1 MATNDLRKSLGPLTL
16 IALGAAGVIGTSWIY
31 TNGIFFSDYGAGGMI
46 FGLALGAILAGL
58 VALSYAEL
66 AAKFPRAGGEV
77 VYGYLGFNRR
87 VAFIVGWLLIGAY
100 VSSLAFYVTA
110 SGFLLADLFP
120 FLTTIPLYTIADT
133 TVYLPVLAV
142 GVLLAASVCGINAYG
157 MRLGG
162 NTQLLLFGVILFI
175 GAILAVVGFSSGS
188 PSNFWP
194 PYAQD
199 GSPVPQTLRF
209 VLPAMTFLTGFSL
222 VAILAEDA
230 NLRPR
235 NIGRVVVATIVV
247 AGTFYCLVLLA
258 SAWVIPWQRTAQLEQ
273 GTIDAY
279 RIAGFPALG
288 WGAYAISVLGLVT
301 SFLALFVATSRIMV
315 ALARAGLFPAMFAT
329 INERRGTPVNALIFT
344 LSLALGLGW
353 LGQGAITWFL
363 DTGGVYIGLAWF
375 MAVLCMYRVRRRY
388 PDVDSPYHVRLSWLP
403 LIGGVAAVLII
414 VFTLIP
420 GTGMSLIWPQEY
432 AILAVWVLL
441 GTGIYALAPK
451 EGRDRQAVRTLMGD
465 EYHKVEGSRRVR

>member
-1 MATNDLRKSLGPLTL
+1 MASTDLRKSLSPLTL

-46 FGLALGAILAGL
+46 FGLALGALLAGF
-58 VALSYAEL
+58 VALAYAEL

-77 VYGYLGFNRR
+77 VYAFLGFDRR
-87 VAFIVGWLLIGAY
+87 VAFLAGWLLIGAY

-110 SGFLLADLFP
+110 SGFLLSDLFP
-120 FLTTIPLYTIADT
+120 FLTTIPLYTIAGT
-133 TVYLPVLAV
+133 TVYLPVLGV
-142 GVLLAASVCGINAYG
+142 GVLLAGLVCAINARG

-162 NTQLLLFGVILFI
+162 NIQLLFFGVILVI
-175 GAILAVVGFSSGS
+175 GLVLAVVGFATGS

-199 GSPVPQTLRF
+199 GNPAPQTLRF

-235 NIGRVVVATIVV
+235 NIGRVVVGTIAV

-258 SAWVIPWQRTAQLEQ
+258 SAWVIPWERTANLEQ

-315 ALARAGLFPAMFAT
+315 ALARAGLFPSAFAR
-329 INERRGTPVNALIFT
+329 IDERRGTPVNALIFT
-344 LSLALGLGW
+344 LILSLGLGW

-375 MAVLCMYRVRRRY
+375 IAVLCLYRVRRRY
-388 PDVDSPYHVRLSWLP
+388 PDVDSPYRVRLAWLP
-403 LIGGVAAVLII
+403 AVGGVAALLII
-414 VFTLIP
+414 VFALIP

-432 AILAVWVLL
+432 AILVVWVVL
-441 GTGIYALAPK
+441 GSIIYAVAPK
-451 EGRDRQAVRTLMGD
+451 ESGDQRAAKTLMGD
-465 EYHKVEGSRRVR
+465 EYRKIEGSRRVR